1 MSECCSC
8 PHSKPAT
15 DTTQVDY
22 NIPFSDDGSCIG
34 ESRMCCVHRYAVS
47 KRIGVGTGLA
57 KKIARA
63 YYNPWAGPLQ
73 KSFEMY
79 EEKKHSIP
87 IATLSCGLLM
97 KV

>member
-34 ESRMCCVHRYAVS
+34 ESRMCCMHRYAVS
-47 KRIGVGTGLA
+47 KRIGVGAGLA
-57 KKIARA
+57 KKLHVPITTH
-63 YYNPWAGPLQ
+63 GPDHF
-73 KSFEMY
+73 KSPSKCMRKRNTVY
-79 EEKKHSIP
+79 
-87 IATLSCGLLM
+87 L
-97 KV
+97 